1 LPAPDKVYISQS
13 IRERLVLLTDALAAA
28 VAIALPWSTTL
39 TVIFAWIY
47 LISLLPRLRLAEL
60 RSAFA
65 APVSALPT
73 ALVLLAALAILWTD
87 VAFSER
93 LKGLSVFRFIL
104 FIPGLILHF
113 RHSQNAHWVLAGF
126 LASCTVLL
134 ALSWLLFLFPE
145 IPLRIGTSGD
155 VPVKDHITQSAE
167 FSVCIFALAA
177 LACDAWAAKRR
188 WYAALLLTL
197 AFAFLANII
206 YVALSR
212 TALLVLPV
220 LLVLFGFKRFGSKG
234 LIALL
239 LAGTALS
246 ALAWFSSPYLRGRV
260 IHAIENVKQYQSN
273 QDSSVGLRLQ
283 FWRKSIELIAEAPV
297 FGHGTGTIGQLFE
310 RDSAREGRAAAVVT
324 VNPHNQILTVALQL
338 GLIGVALLLAMWLVH
353 LLLFSRPG
361 FAAWIGLVVVVQNV
375 ISSMFNSHLFDFTQG
390 VGYAWAVGIAGA
402 LVLRE
407 RSAVH
412 KTSAEN

>member
-1 LPAPDKVYISQS
+1 LLAPASIYISQS
-13 IRERLVLLTDALAAA
+13 TRERLVLLTDGLAAA
-28 VAIALPWSTTL
+28 VAVTLPWSTSL
-39 TVIFAWIY
+39 TVIFAWLY
-47 LISLLPRLRLAEL
+47 LISLLPRLRLTEL

-65 APVSALPT
+65 EPASALPT
-73 ALVLLAALAILWTD
+73 ALFLLAALAMLWAD

-113 RHSQNAHWVLAGF
+113 RHSHNAHWVLVGF
-126 LASCTVLL
+126 LASCTTLL
-134 ALSWLLFLFPE
+134 AMSWLLFLFPGV
-145 IPLRIGTSGD
+145 PWLSQTGSAD

-167 FSVCIFALAA
+167 FTVCIFGLAA
-177 LACDAWAAKRR
+177 LACDAWAAKRH
-188 WYAALLLTL
+188 WYAALLLAL
-197 AFAFLANII
+197 AFAFLANIF

-220 LLVLFGFKRFGSKG
+220 LLVLFGLKRFGSKG

-239 LAGTALS
+239 LAGAALS
-246 ALAWFSSPYLRGRV
+246 ALGWFSSPYLRERV
-260 IHAIENVKQYQSN
+260 LYAIQNVQEYESN

-297 FGHGTGTIGQLFE
+297 FGHGTGSVGKLFE
-310 RDSAREGRAAAVVT
+310 RDAARDGRAAVVT

-338 GLIGVALLLAMWLVH
+338 GLLGVALLLAMWFVH
-353 LLLFSRPG
+353 LALFNRPG

-375 ISSMFNSHLFDFTQG
+375 ISSMFNSHPFDFTQG

-407 RSAVH
+407 RSADH
-412 KTSAEN
+412 AEPA